1 VGGSTNSV
9 LSMNEDRKRFGQRI
23 RVARDAAHLSREAVA
38 EKAKIGVNYLGQI
51 ERGEKW
57 PTLEVIVSI
66 AKAIKVPPSAFL
78 DLEPV
83 STEPDSL
90 RSAVAELL
98 QNRDSVQLQMVFR
111 VVKALLVG

>member
-1 VGGSTNSV
+1 MRT
-9 LSMNEDRKRFGQRI
+9 
-23 RVARDAAHLSREAVA
+23 AREAAHLSRETVA
-38 EKAKIGVNYLGQI
+38 ERAKIGVNYLGQI

-66 AKAIKVPPSAFL
+66 ARAMSVSPSIFL

-83 STEPDSL
+83 LAEPQAL
-90 RSAVAELL
+90 KSAVAQLL
-98 QNRDSVQLQMVFR
+98 ENRDSAQLQMVFR